1 MIGRI
6 PYSRE
11 FQQTLA
17 KRVILSF
24 ATDKSRPKK
33 LLLLDLDNTLWGGT
47 LDECG
52 TRPIDLGFEGI
63 GLAYREF
70 QQAIKDISQRGIL
83 LGIVSKNDESQVREI
98 LKSHPAMALRE
109 EDFCLIK
116 ASWNP
121 KSRSIREIVDTLD
134 LAPDSFIMLDDNPRE
149 REEISLDFPEIILPT
164 LPEDPS
170 MLATWFINELVPDY
184 FEVRTLT
191 ETDQTRTRNY
201 QNRGKRKALESA
213 TGNFPLFLKNLN
225 ITLLV
230 ESLSFDDLPRAHQLI
245 ERTNQFNLNKH
256 RSHLSA
262 QQIEEPIGLFWKA
275 SYDDRFGKEGN
286 IALLIAH
293 ATKEKL
299 HIHSFALSCRVL
311 EKGVEY
317 ALLLLALE
325 QTRADSL
332 IFEFE
337 SDGRNG
343 RMQAFLDGLDPAA
356 TQNELIAVTDALKAR
371 LADNSAHIEI
381 RRHG

>member
-1 MIGRI
+1 MWQSELNRWLKDEFGSLPNVQIMHLDRLVEQTGLKAMLDPRLWMIGRI

-293 ATKEKL
+293 ATKGEVTHPLVCAK
-299 HIHSFALSCRVL
+299 LSCIGKGSRVCAP
-311 EKGVEY
+311 V
-317 ALLLLALE
+317 ACS
-325 QTRADSL
+325 RADQ
-332 IFEFE
+332 
-337 SDGRNG
+337 G
-343 RMQAFLDGLDPAA
+343 
-356 TQNELIAVTDALKAR
+356 
-371 LADNSAHIEI
+371 
-381 RRHG
+381 